1 MRVVAGGDEEGG
13 ELGEAVRRGEVQ
25 GSVGFVVEV
34 GVRDEFGVGGE
45 DALDEED
52 VV

>member
-13 ELGEAVRRGEVQ
+13 ELGEAVGCGEVQ
-25 GSVGFVVEV
+25 RGVGFVVEV
-34 GVRDEFGVGGE
+34 RVWDEFGVGGE
-45 DALDEED
+45 DAFDEED